1 MQARHVCVL
10 MGLVFAGCGGPTRL
24 ELRGAGVSP
33 PTRSTAGFR
42 GATAPKE
49 LTEQVCPGLPARLA
63 VVIPPG
69 SGATLNGPFPEWFAD
84 VKGTLYFATN
94 LFDGSAAL
102 WRSNGTA
109 VGTTRVKSFPAAS
122 VGIPALRN
130 LIPVGPRVF
139 FLLDQPATGREL
151 WVSNGTE
158 AGTHLV
164 RDLTPGPEG
173 THLSFVAAQNGKL
186 TFMRQWSPTPGAPE
200 LELWHT
206 DGTPEGTLRFA
217 RFGPESTLGNMS
229 LRVGPYQLFFLSS
242 AAQGTSLWRTDGTA
256 AGTALVKKVDA
267 QQVPITGTGQAGDV
281 GLFLF
286 VDGANTEVWR
296 TDGTATGTRR
306 VDAFG
311 KGVTLLG
318 ALKGNAYLAS
328 VDATSMRMRIQRLSL
343 SGGGKGAVVT
353 LPNPYAG
360 EEAAYPY
367 LQQYTVSGERL
378 FFSVAIAS
386 PGPAPRAATLW
397 TSDGTTAGTSA
408 LSEAL
413 SLSDEYASPLFPL
426 GQNAALFA
434 ASAPGEGLEPWFTHG
449 TVASSLPLADI
460 ATRGENSLPEGFTRV
475 GDRIYFRAIDDTGS
489 FQVWFIP
496 LQDCDDT

>member
-1 MQARHVCVL
+1 MYVL
-10 MGLVFAGCGGPTRL
+10 LGLMVAGCGGPTRL
-24 ELRGAGVSP
+24 ELRGAGGAP
-33 PTRSTAGFR
+33 PTRSTPGFR
-42 GATAPKE
+42 GDTARKE
-49 LTEQVCPGLPARLA
+49 LAEQVCPGHPARLA

-69 SGATLNGPFPEWFAD
+69 SGATLNGPYPESFAD
-84 VKGTLYFATN
+84 VEGTLYFATN

-102 WRSNGTA
+102 WRSDGTQ
-109 VGTTRVKSFPAAS
+109 VGTTRVKSFSAAP
-122 VGIPALRN
+122 VAIPALRN

-139 FLLDQPATGREL
+139 FQFDQPATGREL
-151 WVSNGTE
+151 WVSDGTE

-164 RDLTPGPEG
+164 KDLTPGPEG
-173 THLSFVAAQNGKL
+173 THLNFVAAQNGKL

-217 RFGPESTLGNMS
+217 RFGPESTLGNVS
-229 LRVGPYQLFFLSS
+229 LRVGAYQLFFLSS
-242 AAQGTSLWRTDGTA
+242 AAQGTALWRTDGTA

-267 QQVPITGTGQAGDV
+267 QQVPLTGTGQAGDV

-296 TDGTATGTRR
+296 TDGTSAGTRR

-318 ALKGNAYLAS
+318 TLKGNAYLAS

-343 SGGGKGAVVT
+343 SGGGKGSVIT

-386 PGPAPRAATLW
+386 PGPAPRAVTLW
-397 TSDGTTAGTSA
+397 TSDGTTTGTSA
-408 LSEAL
+408 LTEAL
-413 SLSDEYASPLFPL
+413 SLSDEYASPLFPVGL
-426 GQNAALFA
+426 GAALFA

-449 TVASSLPLADI
+449 TAASTSPLGDLAP
-460 ATRGENSLPEGFTRV
+460 RGESSLPEGFTRV

-489 FQVWFIP
+489 FQVWFVPIG
-496 LQDCDDT
+496 DCDDT

>member
-1 MQARHVCVL
+1 MQPRHVYLL

-24 ELRGAGVSP
+24 ELRGAGIAP
-33 PTRSTAGFR
+33 AARSMPGFR
-42 GATAPKE
+42 GATASQA

-69 SGATLNGPFPEWFAD
+69 SGATLNGPYPESFAD
-84 VKGTLYFATN
+84 VQGTLYFATN
-94 LFDGSAAL
+94 LSDGSAAL
-102 WRSNGTA
+102 WRSNGTQA
-109 VGTTRVKSFPAAS
+109 GTTRVKSFPAAP

-130 LIPVGPRVF
+130 LMPVGPRVF
-139 FLLDQPATGREL
+139 FQLDEPATGGEL
-151 WVSNGTE
+151 WVSDGTE
-158 AGTHLV
+158 AGTHRV
-164 RDLTPGPEG
+164 EDLTPGPEG
-173 THLSFVAAQNGKL
+173 THLNFVAAQNGKL

-217 RFGPESTLGNMS
+217 RFGPESALGNMS

-242 AAQGTSLWRTDGTA
+242 AAQGTALWRTDGTA
-256 AGTALVKKVDA
+256 AGTSLVKKVDA
-267 QQVPITGTGQAGDV
+267 QPVPIVGTGQAGDV

-286 VDGANTEVWR
+286 ADGANTEVWR
-296 TDGTATGTRR
+296 TDGTTAGTRR
-306 VDAFG
+306 VDAFS

-318 ALKGNAYLAS
+318 TLKGNAYLAS
-328 VDATSMRMRIQRLSL
+328 IDASSMRMRIQRLSL
-343 SGGGKGAVVT
+343 SGGGKGSVAT
-353 LPNPYAG
+353 LPNPHAG

-367 LQQYTVSGERL
+367 LQQYTVSGGRL

-397 TSDGTTAGTSA
+397 TSDGTTAGTQP

-413 SLSDEYASPLFPL
+413 SLSDEYASPLFPV
-426 GQNAALFA
+426 GQGAALFA
-434 ASAPGEGLEPWFTHG
+434 ATAPGEGLEPWFTHG
-449 TVASSLPLADI
+449 TVASTLPLADI
-460 ATRGENSLPEGFTRV
+460 ATRGKSSLPEGFTRV

-496 LQDCDDT
+496 LRDCDDT